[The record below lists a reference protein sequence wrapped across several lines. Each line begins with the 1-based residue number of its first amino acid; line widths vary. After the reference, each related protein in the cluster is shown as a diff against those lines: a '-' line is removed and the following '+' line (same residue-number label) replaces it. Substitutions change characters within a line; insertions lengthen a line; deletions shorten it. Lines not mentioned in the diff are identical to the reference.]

1 MQAIKSLLSPL
12 TGNSNPIQDTLVGF
26 IAILSL
32 LPLPLKLPLPVS
44 CRAQKLVVIGGTVE
58 TARRASVS
66 AWNGFIDSFFL
77 TAHFS
82 QEDYPYDWC
91 QPAWGRS
98 REFDITT
105 RSVSR
110 HGLTQKT
117 TGDIDDDEEAAGED
131 EEASEF
137 AQGGGRRRKVAIVP
151 SMDTTHTIYYRGHWL
166 RITRT
171 KRFQDYGS
179 CAELK
184 ISVVARNNDIL
195 KRLVLEAKREYE
207 KDAEHRVHI
216 FMADTTYGCWRW
228 NGARQKRPMSS
239 IVLEPGVKDM
249 ILADCKDFLAS
260 EDWYA
265 ERGIPFRR
273 GYLLH
278 GVPGSGKT
286 SLIHSLAGELGLDIY
301 VVSLSSKG
309 MSDNTLTTLMGNV
322 PSRCILLLEDLDA
335 AFTRGISRD
344 ETSTGVPTSS
354 STSSGSSSSS
364 SKKNKELD
372 EGSDGSTLSLSGLLN
387 SLDGVAAAEG
397 RLLFATTNHIERL
410 DPALS
415 RPGRMDVWVNFK
427 HATKWQAEGI
437 FKCFFPAKHAPAPPP
452 AADPAHKEQ
461 GQGEKGKAK
470 SDAKGDGAG
479 ADGASK
485 MAESKRE
492 RATRTHAIPLLS
504 EEEISDLA
512 RRFADAIPENELS
525 VAALQGY
532 LLRNKT
538 RPRECVEEVAA
549 WVVSEREMREKLKKE
564 KEERE
569 AKEKKEAEEKARKE
583 KEEAEAKEKEEKAAK
598 EKLEKELLLQQQQ
611 QQQLQ
616 KKDPRVKS
624 KRREVKLAVAAA
636 SPAAD
641 SGSSTPPSDSS
652 TSPSESEN
660 TSGAD
665 ADTEESITSE
675 EEPEKASSKA
685 SEKWVAVKAE
695 QQQQPQVPAAATT
708 VPEPQA
714 PGAWEPESPS
724 AADADA
730 SPSA

>member
-1 MQAIKSLLSPL
+1 MHWLS
-12 TGNSNPIQDTLVGF
+12 
-26 IAILSL
+26 
-32 LPLPLKLPLPVS
+32 K
-44 CRAQKLVVIGGTVE
+44 
-58 TARRASVS
+58 
-66 AWNGFIDSFFL
+66 
-77 TAHFS
+77 
-82 QEDYPYDWC
+82 

-117 TGDIDDDEEAAGED
+117 TGDLEDENEEEED
-131 EEASEF
+131 EESSEF
-137 AQGGGRRRKVAIVP
+137 QQGGGRRRKVAIVP

-249 ILADCKDFLAS
+249 ILADCKDFLLS

-344 ETSTGVPTSS
+344 ETSTGAPT
-354 STSSGSSSSS
+354 GSSSSNDKS
-364 SKKNKELD
+364 SAKNKED
-372 EGSDGSTLSLSGLLN
+372 NDGSTLSLSGLLN

-437 FKCFFPAKHAPAPPP
+437 FKCFFPARASNAAAATATSASASAPASGAPSASRHSAD
-452 AADPAHKEQ
+452 AATSA
-461 GQGEKGKAK
+461 ANL
-470 SDAKGDGAG
+470 
-479 ADGASK
+479 
-485 MAESKRE
+485 AESKRK
-492 RATRTHAIPLLS
+492 RAAHSIPLLS
-504 EEEISDLA
+504 ESEISELA

-538 RPRECVEEVAA
+538 RPRECVDEVAA
-549 WVVSEREMREKLKKE
+549 WVVSEREMRAKLKKE
-564 KEERE
+564 KEEVGTHLR
-569 AKEKKEAEEKARKE
+569 ARG
-583 KEEAEAKEKEEKAAK
+583 A
-598 EKLEKELLLQQQQ
+598 L
-611 QQQLQ
+611 
-616 KKDPRVKS
+616 
-624 KRREVKLAVAAA
+624 
-636 SPAAD
+636 
-641 SGSSTPPSDSS
+641 SGC
-652 TSPSESEN
+652 
-660 TSGAD
+660 
-665 ADTEESITSE
+665 
-675 EEPEKASSKA
+675 
-685 SEKWVAVKAE
+685 
-695 QQQQPQVPAAATT
+695 
-708 VPEPQA
+708 
-714 PGAWEPESPS
+714 
-724 AADADA
+724 
-730 SPSA
+730 